1 MRVVLLSEVFAK
13 NMGYLE
19 NVFPKYLARLGADVH
34 VVTTDLPLNYRLQGL
49 NQTYQKIVTPSPAG
63 TIEKLDGYTLHSLS
77 ARKRLGYM
85 RMNGLREKLRSLR
98 PDIVQTMAAVGWLPL
113 DAALC
118 KLSLGYKLFTGCHM
132 AASGFPLA
140 SSKLRWWTPPRLRCL
155 IMRTFPGR
163 VISLFTEKCY
173 AVTEDCAEIACRY
186 FGVQGHKAT
195 IMYLGVD
202 TEIFFPV
209 AAEDSVR
216 ERGSLRRELGFR
228 ENEIVCIYTGK
239 FTREKD
245 VRVLAEAVQ
254 KLQFEGQPFRALFI
268 GAGAEAEVLKKFPFC
283 TVLEMMPVSRL
294 GAYYRA
300 ADVSVWP
307 GNESISMLD
316 ASACG
321 LPTIIS
327 DRVLY
332 RAPVEGNGR
341 IFKNGDVSD
350 LVKLLME
357 LRDPGI
363 RRRLGSLGAQRM
375 AGEFSWESIAR
386 RRLNDYEIALNLRGT
401 SR

>member
-1 MRVVLLSEVFAK
+1 
-13 NMGYLE
+13 
-19 NVFPKYLARLGADVH
+19 
-34 VVTTDLPLNYRLQGL
+34 
-49 NQTYQKIVTPSPAG
+49 
-63 TIEKLDGYTLHSLS
+63 
-77 ARKRLGYM
+77 
-85 RMNGLREKLRSLR
+85 
-98 PDIVQTMAAVGWLPL
+98 
-113 DAALC
+113 
-118 KLSLGYKLFTGCHM
+118 
-132 AASGFPLA
+132 
-140 SSKLRWWTPPRLRCL
+140 
-155 IMRTFPGR
+155 MRTFPGR